1 MLLLELVH
9 GGLDG
14 GGVRH
19 GRMGADIA
27 AGPQRDAATGLEHAG
42 GTWPEARHVE
52 PVRGVGGGD
61 EIDAG
66 ILDRRREVLSKF
78 FSRGDLE
85 ADGFGSG
92 RDAAQ
97 GASGSDHAFGRV
109 EANGVSEVQSEPVGG
124 GAGTAADIEEG
135 VELAAGGCVVV
146 GDGLI
151 HARVVGAA
159 DLGVSFAL
167 FLVVG
172 AERFF
177 RRERSRSGSR
187 LGHGEQIRVFS
198 RSPGS
203 RARRVKWSPDWDV
216 FWASVR
222 SKTNTKSSNCSFLSL
237 QYDDTEIALGE
248 GRERFG
254 GNAEIFICEEVELT
268 NSSVL

>member
-1 MLLLELVH
+1 MLLLVLVY

-14 GGVRH
+14 GGVGH
-19 GRMGADIA
+19 GRVGADLA

-92 RDAAQ
+92 RDVAQ
-97 GASGSDHAFGRV
+97 GASGSDHASGRV
-109 EANGVSEVQSEPVGG
+109 EANGVSEVRSEPVGG

-146 GDGLI
+146 DDGLI
-151 HARVVGAA
+151 HARVLVAA

-172 AERFF
+172 AERLFP
-177 RRERSRSGSR
+177 RERSGSGSR
-187 LGHGEQIRVFS
+187 LGHGEQLRYSLV
-198 RSPGS
+198 R
-203 RARRVKWSPDWDV
+203 RAAGRGE
-216 FWASVR
+216 
-222 SKTNTKSSNCSFLSL
+222 LSGHLIGMCFGL
-237 QYDDTEIALGE
+237 Q
-248 GRERFG
+248 
-254 GNAEIFICEEVELT
+254 
-268 NSSVL
+268 